1 MTKHGSTLE
10 QRVVRAAESVLEQ
23 HRFVSPVD
31 VLLGLGWLA
40 PSHVDQ
46 WRQGR
51 IECLEGAMGTKTS
64 RIAAAMALL
73 EAWAAERGLEPS
85 ETAYVARTRDRR
97 PLRFSQSGDA
107 ASERAYH
114 THWVSRELSD
124 KARDRLQERASR
136 PPDLV
141 VVSPLKD
148 WTCTESGGSGDLLLM
163 EDAGPLCMTC
173 AELDHL
179 VFLPA
184 GDAALTRRAKRA
196 SEYPRSSCGSA
207 GRGGATS
214 ARESS
219 SSRARS
225 RVRSRSPS
233 SPRTSPPARA
243 DRRCGS

>member
-1 MTKHGSTLE
+1 MTKPGSTLE
-10 QRVVRAAESVLEQ
+10 QRVVRAAESALGQ
-23 HRFVSPVD
+23 HRFVSPGD

-40 PSHVDQ
+40 PSHYDQ

-51 IECLEGAMGTKTS
+51 IECLEGAMSTKPST
-64 RIAAAMALL
+64 IAAAMALL
-73 EAWAAERGLEPS
+73 EAWAGERGLEPS

-97 PLRFSQSGDA
+97 PLRFSRGGDA

-148 WTCTESGGSGDLLLM
+148 WTCTGCGGGGDLLLM

-184 GDAALTRRAKRA
+184 GDATLTRRAKRA
-196 SEYPRSSCGSA
+196 SELSA
-207 GRGGATS
+207 VVVRFS
-214 ARESS
+214 
-219 SSRARS
+219 RS
-225 RVRSRSPS
+225 RRRYERQGVLVEAAAL
-233 SPRTSPPARA
+233 ARA
-243 DRRCGS
+243 ESESV